1 LASAYSIIKRQ
12 GRLIAVEPEMDHGSI
27 FSISLPSSDIVMEN
41 KQIEKGSGHGKRQG
55 VGDG

>member
-1 LASAYSIIKRQ
+1 M
-12 GRLIAVEPEMDHGSI
+12 EPEMDHGSI
-27 FSISLPSSDIVMEN
+27 FSIFLPSSDIVMED